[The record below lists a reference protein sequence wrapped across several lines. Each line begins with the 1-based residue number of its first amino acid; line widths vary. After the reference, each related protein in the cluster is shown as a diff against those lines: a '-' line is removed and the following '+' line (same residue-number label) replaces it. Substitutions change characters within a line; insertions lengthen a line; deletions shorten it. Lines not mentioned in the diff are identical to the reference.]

1 MKSMRYYLKPHFMK
15 ISIQFS
21 IKFFGTITDLLL
33 PWLLSYIIDDIAPTN
48 NINNVYFFGGIM
60 IACAAVALICNVTAN
75 RMAVSISCT
84 IIEKIRHELFE
95 KVCYLSNSQTDDI
108 TTPSL
113 VSRLT
118 SDTYNMHRMLDRIQR
133 IGVRAPI
140 LLLGGIAVTLTL
152 EPVLT
157 LVLLGAMPL
166 LTIIVVFIS
175 RKGTLLYTKTQ
186 QSVDLLVRKIQEN
199 FTGVRVIKALSKTE
213 YEKERFEQIN
223 SELAKNEQY
232 AGVIMATTN
241 PVMNLLL
248 NTGLVLVVIIG
259 AYRVNSGVT
268 QPGKI
273 IAFLSYFTIILNA
286 LLMVTRLFVMYSKG
300 AASSKRVMKVLNAPK
315 QMRVEHVEPKR
326 TDTHIEFRNVDYS
339 YNNVKNNLTDISF
352 SLKHG
357 ETLGIIGPTG
367 SGKSTIINLLLR
379 FYDVNSGQI
388 LISGKDVKSIP
399 FEQLYN
405 KFGVAFQNDF
415 LMADTIFENI
425 DFGRSLDSNAIEHA
439 AKIAQVDFIKSDKDF
454 TKRLVPR
461 GENLSG
467 GQKQRL
473 LIARALAAKPEILI
487 LDDSSSALDYLTDS
501 ALRNALN
508 RDFGDTT
515 KIIVAQRVSS
525 VINAE
530 KIILLD
536 NGKIVGAGTHE
547 QLLSEN
553 TQYHNIY
560 QTQMGDWG

>member
-1 MKSMRYYLKPHFMK
+1 MK

-259 AYRVNSGVT
+259 AYRVNS
-268 QPGKI
+268 
-273 IAFLSYFTIILNA
+273 
-286 LLMVTRLFVMYSKG
+286 
-300 AASSKRVMKVLNAPK
+300 
-315 QMRVEHVEPKR
+315 
-326 TDTHIEFRNVDYS
+326 
-339 YNNVKNNLTDISF
+339 
-352 SLKHG
+352 
-357 ETLGIIGPTG
+357 TG
-367 SGKSTIINLLLR
+367 
-379 FYDVNSGQI
+379 
-388 LISGKDVKSIP
+388 
-399 FEQLYN
+399 
-405 KFGVAFQNDF
+405 
-415 LMADTIFENI
+415 
-425 DFGRSLDSNAIEHA
+425 
-439 AKIAQVDFIKSDKDF
+439 
-454 TKRLVPR
+454 
-461 GENLSG
+461 
-467 GQKQRL
+467 
-473 LIARALAAKPEILI
+473 
-487 LDDSSSALDYLTDS
+487 
-501 ALRNALN
+501 
-508 RDFGDTT
+508 
-515 KIIVAQRVSS
+515 
-525 VINAE
+525 
-530 KIILLD
+530 
-536 NGKIVGAGTHE
+536 
-547 QLLSEN
+547 
-553 TQYHNIY
+553 
-560 QTQMGDWG
+560 